1 MFQKVVAILSA
12 LFLASA
18 ILFISVLRAAS
29 VNYAFSLPSEKTLG
43 QSDTKEININYT
55 LPYPGRIL
63 PDHPLWPLK
72 ALRDK
77 LWLLVTVNP
86 SRKAELVLLFADKR
100 LSSSKILFEREKP
113 ELAFSTLSKGE
124 KYLEEAVSLE
134 VKNRK
139 KGFDTKEF
147 LAKAANAALKHREVI
162 GEILKVAPE
171 DARPNI
177 IKVENYAR
185 DAYKNS
191 RDALNSLG
199 LPVPENPF
207 NGD

>member
-12 LFLASA
+12 LFLAST

-43 QSDTKEININYT
+43 QSDSEEININYT

-100 LSSSKILFEREKP
+100 LSSSKILFERGKP

-124 KYLEEAVSLE
+124 KYLEEAVGLE

-139 KGFDTKEF
+139 EGFDTKEF

-162 GEILKVAPE
+162 GEILKIAPE

-185 DAYKNS
+185 DAYKNL

-199 LPVPENPF
+199 LPAPENPF